1 MNARDSGELSLD
13 AIMREVREALDR
25 PSAAP
30 SAAPARKSAVRRFAD
45 RLLPKKLRRA

>member
-13 AIMREVREALDR
+13 AIMLEVREALDR

-30 SAAPARKSAVRRFAD
+30 LAAPAPKSAVWRFAD
-45 RLLPKKLRRA
+45 KLLPEKWRRA